1 MDDHNKLKI
10 HYFCLS
16 GKGGSSLYI
25 HNLISHMYNEY
36 RNFAVY
42 LSDNYTF
49 KTTDKDIK
57 IVYVLTG
64 TKEDLKNIFVRK
76 IITTIYRFEGIRNFH
91 RILKKDTSKK
101 IIHVQFPFIF
111 IDFYYL
117 KKLKNNA
124 KLILTI
130 HDVLPHKYMI
140 SKNIDLYFT
149 KKTYEAFDYYIV
161 HSKQN
166 KYELSKYFGISKDK
180 ISVVEH
186 GIEMPK
192 RVNKEEIIN
201 FRKQYRVPKVK
212 KIILFF
218 GSLREN
224 KGLGLLLKA
233 LAKIKKEDF
242 LLIIAGKAQ
251 SKQLCARY
259 FEIIKEKNLEKNVL
273 FLNRFINDNEI
284 PILFNISD
292 FIVLP
297 YKFFHSQSGVLA
309 TAITYQ
315 LPVIVSDTGSMGDF
329 VRNHNIGKVFKPD
342 SLKQLIESIKY
353 FIESDLEEYKLNE
366 IRCRDEYSWQRVAK
380 KTLEVYNSIMH
391 L

>member
-1 MDDHNKLKI
+1 MDDHNKLMI
-10 HYFCLS
+10 HYYCLS
-16 GKGGSSLYI
+16 NKGGSSLYI

-36 RNFAVY
+36 RNFVVY
-42 LSDNYTF
+42 LSDSYAF
-49 KTTDKDIK
+49 KTQDKH
-57 IVYVLTG
+57 
-64 TKEDLKNIFVRK
+64 LK
-76 IITTIYRFEGIRNFH
+76 TIYITGGYKKCINNLFIRKLNTIIYRYQGIKRFY
-91 RILKKDTSKK
+91 RILKNDTNKK

-111 IDFYYL
+111 FDFYYL
-117 KKLKNNA
+117 KKLKKNA
-124 KLILTI
+124 KLILTV

-140 SKNIDLYFT
+140 NKNIDLYFI
-149 KKTYEAFDYYIV
+149 KKTYGVFNHYIV
-161 HSKQN
+161 HSEQN
-166 KYELSKYFGISKDK
+166 KYELTNYFGINKEK

-201 FRKQYRVPKVK
+201 FRKQYNVPKSK

-218 GSLREN
+218 GSIREN

-242 LLIIAGKAQ
+242 FLIIAGKAQ
-251 SKQLCARY
+251 SKQLYTKY
-259 FEIIKEKNLEKNVL
+259 FEIIREKNLEENVL

-297 YKFFHSQSGVLA
+297 YRSFYSQSGVLI
-309 TAITYQ
+309 TAVTYQ

-329 VRNHNIGKVFKPD
+329 VREHNIGKVFKPK
-342 SLKQLIESIKY
+342 SLKQLTENIKF
-353 FIESDLEEYKLNE
+353 FIEPDLEECKLNE
-366 IRCRDEYSWQRVAK
+366 IKCRDKYSWQNIAK
-380 KTLEVYNSIMH
+380 KTLEVYNSVMH

>member
-1 MDDHNKLKI
+1 MNNNKLKI
-10 HYFCLS
+10 HYYCLS
-16 GKGGSSLYI
+16 NKGGSSLYV
-25 HNLISHMYNEY
+25 HNLISNVDNAYKNIM
-36 RNFAVY
+36 VY

-49 KTTDKDIK
+49 KIQDKH
-57 IVYVLTG
+57 
-64 TKEDLKNIFVRK
+64 LK
-76 IITTIYRFEGIRNFH
+76 TIYVTRGHKEGVNNLFIRKLNTIIYRYQGIRNFY

-124 KLILTI
+124 KLILTV
-130 HDVLPHKYMI
+130 HDVIPHKYLI
-140 SKNIDLYFT
+140 NKKIDLYFG
-149 KKTYEAFDYYIV
+149 KKTYKVFDHYIV
-161 HSKQN
+161 HSEQN
-166 KYELSKYFGISKDK
+166 KYELSKYFGINKDK

-218 GSLREN
+218 GSLRED
-224 KGLGLLLKA
+224 KGLDLLLKA
-233 LAKIKKEDF
+233 LAKIKEEDF

-251 SKQLCARY
+251 SKQLCTRY

-273 FLNRFINDNEI
+273 FINRFINDNEI

-297 YKFFHSQSGVLA
+297 YKFFYSQSGVLA
-309 TAITYQ
+309 TAVSYK

-329 VRNHNIGKVFKPD
+329 VRGNDIGKVFKPN
-342 SLKQLIESIKY
+342 SITELVESIK
-353 FIESDLEEYKLNE
+353 FLLKSDLEKYKQNE
-366 IRCRDEYSWQRVAK
+366 IKCRDKYSWQSIAK
-380 KTLEVYNSIMH
+380 NTLEVYNSVMH